1 MAKQRVGIVMGSD
14 SDWPVMEKCYKQLA
28 DLGLEADVQ
37 VLSAHR
43 TPDQVRDWII
53 ESEQNGVQVF
63 IAGAG
68 MAAALP
74 GVVAAH
80 TSRPV
85 IGVPLVSGDLAGL
98 DALMS
103 IVQMPPGVPV
113 ATVAVG
119 GAGAKNAAILAAQ
132 MIALGDKALAKKM
145 KDHKRDQAAGVEK
158 KNQALQE
165 KLRRG

>member
-1 MAKQRVGIVMGSD
+1 MASQRVAIVMGSD
-14 SDWPVMEKCYKQLA
+14 SDWPVMETCYKQLA
-28 DLGLEADVQ
+28 DLGLDADVQ

-43 TPDQVRDWII
+43 TPDQLREWIVA
-53 ESEQNGVQVF
+53 SEQRGVQVF

-119 GAGAKNAAILAAQ
+119 APGAKNAALLAAQ
-132 MIALGDKALAKKM
+132 IIALSDDALAKTL
-145 KDHKRDQAAGVEK
+145 KDQKSQKADGVEK
-158 KNQALQE
+158 KNKALQE